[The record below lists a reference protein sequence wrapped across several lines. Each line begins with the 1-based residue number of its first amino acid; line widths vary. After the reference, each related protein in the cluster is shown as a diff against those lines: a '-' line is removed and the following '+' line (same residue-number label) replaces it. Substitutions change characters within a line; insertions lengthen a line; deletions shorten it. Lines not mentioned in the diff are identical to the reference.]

1 MADADGDLLWAA
13 IFGAGVMRTDLRKSA
28 IRSLEMS
35 GDKPDGA
42 VKILSGMAR
51 KDVELRKVLV
61 RLGASQ
67 TIRDY
72 FGDQRRSAMTMAAGR
87 VAANLDSPD
96 VQKRIAGRM
105 ARVQFWDRYTI
116 FGMTPIGDATKKM
129 LLDSAANREAQANG
143 ELLLARFER
152 AVAAKMDSN
161 RATVR
166 SCLSVGDLEKMAAK
180 YKAQQ

>member
-1 MADADGDLLWAA
+1 
-13 IFGAGVMRTDLRKSA
+13 MRTDLRNGA
-28 IRSLEMS
+28 IRALEMS

-42 VKILSGMAR
+42 VKILCGMAR
-51 KDVELRKVLV
+51 KDVELRKALV

-67 TIRDY
+67 VIRDY

-87 VAANLDSPD
+87 VAANLGDPD
-96 VQKRIAGRM
+96 IQKRIVGRI
-105 ARVQFWDRYTI
+105 ARAQFWDKYTI

-152 AVAAKMDSN
+152 AVASKMDSN

-166 SCLSVGDLEKMAAK
+166 SCLSIGDLEKMAAK

>member
-1 MADADGDLLWAA
+1 
-13 IFGAGVMRTDLRKSA
+13 MRIDLRKSA
-28 IRSLEMS
+28 IKALEAAK
-35 GDKPDGA
+35 DDPKKA
-42 VKILSGMAR
+42 VQKLKMMAR
-51 KDVELRKVLV
+51 SDAGLRGVLIH
-61 RLGASQ
+61 LGSTQ

-87 VAANLDSPD
+87 VAANLGDPD
-96 VQKRIAGRM
+96 VQKRIVGRI
-105 ARVQFWDRYTI
+105 ARAQFWDRYTI

-152 AVAAKMDSN
+152 AVASKMDSN

-166 SCLSVGDLEKMAAK
+166 SCLSIGDLEKMAAK